1 MDEPRTH
8 LVLRELVQ
16 LVHLPLVVVPHGPG
30 RARARTASRGAGPSE
45 RCRTS
50 NSSGCFLFHYSER
63 LRNVRVSCS
72 LRLHPHTWC
81 SRFEPLTGLTKIPYH
96 SSTGVAQK
104 LWCIFVYGTP
114 RSTAF
119 PNASKPQRRVARA
132 VMGMGSQNDT
142 ESIPDL
148 AAGVEV
154 RDGMV
159 RASPRTAFRH
169 FALAREYPRR
179 GERAPSKCD
188 AEGDPLL
195 PTPVG

>member
-119 PNASKPQRRVARA
+119 PNASTPQRRVLGPSWAWA
-132 VMGMGSQNDT
+132 VKTTRSRFPTSQPASRSGMAWCAPPLGRRSVISRWLEN
-142 ESIPDL
+142 IP
-148 AAGVEV
+148 EET
-154 RDGMV
+154 
-159 RASPRTAFRH
+159 SAFPMR
-169 FALAREYPRR
+169 RR
-179 GERAPSKCD
+179 G
-188 AEGDPLL
+188 
-195 PTPVG
+195 